1 MARSSLEGGLSLI
14 VYIRSQIEKKNVIA
28 ENLYVTEVAQV
39 AIFICGVDG
48 WNKWM

>member
-1 MARSSLEGGLSLI
+1 MCG
-14 VYIRSQIEKKNVIA
+14 QIQPRGWIKSYSIHKKPNRKKNVIA

-48 WNKWM
+48 